1 MGVNGRYY
9 TQADVIC
16 YTSAGS
22 YTSRA
27 VENESTVGDCRKRAI
42 NLPGLDV

>member
-9 TQADVIC
+9 TQTGVIY

-22 YTSRA
+22 YTSRE
-27 VENESTVGDCRKRAI
+27 VENESIVGDCRKK
-42 NLPGLDV
+42 G